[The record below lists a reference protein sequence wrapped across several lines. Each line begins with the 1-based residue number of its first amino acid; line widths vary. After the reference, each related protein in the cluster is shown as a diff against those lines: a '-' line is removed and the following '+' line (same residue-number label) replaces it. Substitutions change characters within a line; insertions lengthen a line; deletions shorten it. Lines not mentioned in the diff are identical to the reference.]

1 MPSAK
6 WHDIPDMP
14 IAAPIDPQTI
24 VKDAIKN
31 VTALAT
37 LPEVTTQ
44 IITTV
49 EDPRSSAGQLHK
61 IIAHDPSLSAR
72 ILKVVNSAFYG
83 VSGTI
88 GSVERAIVLLGLTSV
103 KNIAVATSLGQ
114 LFRGA
119 KLGVGFSAKDLWTH
133 CVAVGVTAR
142 ELARKIGSKNPEEV
156 FLAGL
161 IHDVG
166 ILVELQTWPEKIQT
180 ICSTVKNTGGNFC
193 EVERQILG
201 VDHQALG
208 KGLAESWKFTRNCQ
222 LVAGYHH
229 QPSELSEDCP
239 HVALV
244 HIADTLCCQADQQG
258 FNLTARNQPL
268 DPATVESL
276 GLNEAAIEEIRG
288 AMAESIS
295 GAMGVFS

>member
-1 MPSAK
+1 MPTAVV
-6 WHDIPDMP
+6 
-14 IAAPIDPQTI
+14 ADPESI
-24 VKDAIKN
+24 VREAVRG

-44 IITTV
+44 IIATV
-49 EDPRSSAGQLHK
+49 ENPKSSVGQLHK
-61 IIAHDPSLSAR
+61 IISHDPSLSAR

-83 VSGTI
+83 VSGQI
-88 GSVERAIVLLGLTSV
+88 GSVERAIVLLGLTAV
-103 KNIAVATSLGQ
+103 KNIAVAASLGQ

-119 KLGVGFSAKDLWTH
+119 KLGEGFSAKDLWTH
-133 CVAVGVTAR
+133 CIAVGVTAR
-142 ELARKIGSKNPEEV
+142 EIARKTKIGNADDA

-180 ICSTVKNTGGNFC
+180 ICSTVKRSGAKFC
-193 EVERQILG
+193 DVEQQILS

-208 KGLAESWKFTRNCQ
+208 RGLAEHWKFTKACQ

-229 QPSELSEDCP
+229 TPAELEEDCP
-239 HVALV
+239 QVWAVHV
-244 HIADTLCCQADQQG
+244 ADTLCCRIDKG
-258 FNLTARNQPL
+258 FNLTAQGQEIDAIAL
-268 DPATVESL
+268 EKL
-276 GLNEAAIEEIRG
+276 GMDEGMLEEIR
-288 AMAESIS
+288 ANMTESIS